1 MANFE
6 NAMQF
11 TAKYEGMDQ
20 YTDDPLDRGG
30 ATKYGISINFAEGTN
45 DLELF
50 DIDGDGEITKNDIK
64 LLTKDIAW
72 KAYKKYFWDIAKL
85 DDLSSDKKAFIF
97 FDAIV
102 NHGLRNA
109 TGLAQKTLIQL
120 GFNISF
126 DRAFG
131 KNTFG
136 AIEEANEIQ
145 FIDMFL
151 EKRKNFFLKIV
162 ENDSSQNRFIKGWL
176 NRIKWCKRDVEK
188 L

>member
-1 MANFE
+1 MAEFKNSIVY
-6 NAMQF
+6 
-11 TAKYEGMDQ
+11 TSKYEGYDIF
-20 YTDDPLDRGG
+20 TTDPLDKGG
-30 ATKYGISINFAEGTN
+30 ATKFGISLNFAKGTN
-45 DLELF
+45 DLDLF
-50 DIDGDGEITKNDIK
+50 DLDNDGQITKEDIR
-64 LLTKDIAW
+64 LMNSERALEV
-72 KAYKKYFWDIAKL
+72 YKEYFWDVAWL
-85 DDLSSDKKAFIF
+85 DRLESDKKAFIF

-109 TGLAQKTLIQL
+109 TGLLQKTLIQMGYRL
-120 GFNISF
+120 VF

-136 AIEEANEIQ
+136 ALQEADETQ
-145 FIDMFL
+145 FIDIFL

-162 ENDSSQNRFIKGWL
+162 ENNPSQNRFIKGWL